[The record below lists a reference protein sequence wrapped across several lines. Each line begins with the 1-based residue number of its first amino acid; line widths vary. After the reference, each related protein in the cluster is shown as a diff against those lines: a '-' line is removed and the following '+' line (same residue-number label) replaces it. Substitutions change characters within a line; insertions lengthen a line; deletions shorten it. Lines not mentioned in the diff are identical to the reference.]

1 MTSKRTLL
9 SSALLALALAGTT
22 TACGGSDDD
31 KSSGSKVSH
40 GSSSSASAS
49 AGAKGGA
56 KGGDGGA
63 KGGSGGEVDFKVVK
77 NVPSDFP
84 KSDVPMIGGTVLNA
98 TQGAF
103 TPDGQQVKG
112 WTVRLKSGKP
122 ATKAL
127 ADAQSQL
134 TAAGYKVDKSASLAG
149 DERALKS
156 DAYDVRVRAGKLK
169 KSGSVVIYTV
179 IPS

>member
-31 KSSGSKVSH
+31 KSSGSKASH

-49 AGAKGGA
+49 AGA

>member
-1 MTSKRTLL
+1 VTSKRTLL

-31 KSSGSKVSH
+31 KSSGSKASH

-49 AGAKGGA
+49 AGA

-134 TAAGYKVDKSASLAG
+134 TAAGFKDDKSASLAG